1 MLILSSFAKKLPERL
16 MFERTYNNDEEDK
29 YSRSKFYYPENLE
42 TSNVEKLKPKHR
54 RKSGGHRRF
63 YKQAKNC
70 KHK

>member
-42 TSNVEKLKPKHR
+42 TSNVEKLKQTSKNVPEL
-54 RKSGGHRRF
+54 SIDDLIN
-63 YKQAKNC
+63 KQKVQT
-70 KHK
+70 